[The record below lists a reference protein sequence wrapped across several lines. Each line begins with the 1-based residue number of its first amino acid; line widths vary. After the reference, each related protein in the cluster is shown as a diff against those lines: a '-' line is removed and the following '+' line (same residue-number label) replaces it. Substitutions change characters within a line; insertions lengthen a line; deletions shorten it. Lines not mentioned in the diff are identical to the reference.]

1 MKKNRELKKPAPF
14 ADSPAGDGSI
24 WELVLFAVFFIVIF
38 SAVSRA
44 NAQTNTAPEA
54 KVEAPAAAN
63 GEAITKKTKSSKKGK
78 KARKASGSPTSIKM
92 AKAGATTVSA
102 STASA
107 TELASQT
114 ATTAAPAGQT
124 AALVTE
130 APATSTSPYKFGAQL
145 SVGTAASM
153 DPNSVTRYSGSYT
166 FRPGIRYAPL
176 KMRAGAGLSYSQEY
190 SHERDD
196 GTNGSLEN
204 PSLSLSKAWD
214 KGADFNSNYIDAISM
229 SLSGVIPVT
238 NDSRKRT
245 LRGTLGP
252 SVKATKG
259 VGRVTFGQSFGYSR
273 SFFEYDIRDD
283 GVVNSPDS
291 FSSTTELGLKIT
303 DKLSFNTLFRYG
315 YTISFQGVGRGSERT
330 AFSMD
335 YSISSRVFASLGVDT
350 SRGTLAFDGQSDRLK
365 FFDQEAATAF
375 FDLGMSL

>member
-1 MKKNRELKKPAPF
+1 MKKNRELRKPATF
-14 ADSPAGDGSI
+14 ADAPAGEGSI

-44 NAQTNTAPEA
+44 NAQASAPTETQI
-54 KVEAPAAAN
+54 EAPAASNKA
-63 GEAITKKTKSSKKGK
+63 KSKAAKKGK
-78 KARKASGSPTSIKM
+78 KARKSEKVVKANAASTSSALGSGDSI
-92 AKAGATTVSA
+92 AQT

-107 TELASQT
+107 P
-114 ATTAAPAGQT
+114 AAQS
-124 AALVTE
+124 AALTTE
-130 APATSTSPYKFGAQL
+130 VSAKTANASPYKFSGQL
-145 SVGTAASM
+145 SLGTAASL

-166 FRPGIRYAPL
+166 FRPGIRYAPF
-176 KMRAGAGLSYSQEY
+176 KMRAGASLSYSQEY

-214 KGADFNSNYIDAISM
+214 KGADFSSNYIDALSM

-238 NDSRKRT
+238 KDSQKRT

-252 SVKATKG
+252 SLKATKG
-259 VGRVTFGQSFGYSR
+259 LGRVTLGQSFGYSR

-303 DKLSFNTLFRYG
+303 DKLSFNTMLRYG

-330 AFSMD
+330 AFSVD
-335 YSISSRVFASLGVDT
+335 YSISDRFFASLGVDT
-350 SRGTLAFDGQSDRLK
+350 SRGTLAYDGQSDRLK

-375 FDLGMSL
+375 FDLGMAL